1 MKKPPAPP
9 PDDFAEMSLDLDI
22 LDAITPEGPGKQLV
36 ITATDL
42 TGTVTAT
49 TTVPDEEPVPEPP
62 PPPGPRRIP

>member
-1 MKKPPAPP
+1 MKKPP
-9 PDDFAEMSLDLDI
+9 DEKEAEMSLDLDI

-49 TTVPDEEPVPEPP
+49 TTVPVAGSSPV
-62 PPPGPRRIP
+62 GPATM

>member
-1 MKKPPAPP
+1 MTAPIRPP

-22 LDAITPEGPGKQLV
+22 LDAVTPEGRAVRLD

-42 TGTVTAT
+42 DGTTTDT

-62 PPPGPRRIP
+62 PPLGPRRIP